1 MEEQSLK
8 GKTKKAVALFA
19 AACLTIIVCAA
30 YLNASGKYSAYT
42 YATAK
47 KKLPIYSVERTDNK
61 ISISFDCAWGTEYTD
76 EILRTLEMY
85 NVKCTFFAVQFWV
98 EKYPDYCK
106 KITAAGHGLETHS
119 KTHPHMSKLSQ
130 EEIKAELLSSKEAIE
145 GITGKTVT
153 LFRPPFGD
161 YNDKVISGAEDA
173 GLYPIQW
180 DVDSLDWK
188 DLSAKDIAARVIKRV
203 KSGSIILMHNNGLHT
218 AESLPLIFGPLIAN
232 GYEFVRIDDL
242 IYKDNYEI
250 LRDGRQRTK

>member
-30 YLNASGKYSAYT
+30 YLNASGKYSVYT

-145 GITGKTVT
+145 EITGKTVT

-188 DLSAKDIAARVIKRV
+188 NITAAEMYKRVVSRV
-203 KSGSIILMHNNGLHT
+203 KSGSIVLFHNNGLHT
-218 AESLPLIFGPLIAN
+218 AEALPGIIDALKNEGFT
-232 GYEFVRIDDL
+232 FVTIGEL
-242 IYKDNYEI
+242 IYKKEYRTDNT
-250 LRDGRQRTK
+250 GRQSEI

>member
-1 MEEQSLK
+1 MK

-30 YLNASGKYSAYT
+30 YLNASGKYSVYT

-145 GITGKTVT
+145 EITGKTVT

-161 YNDKVISGAEDA
+161 YNDKVISGAEDVT
-173 GLYPIQW
+173 GLKPY
-180 DVDSLDWK
+180 
-188 DLSAKDIAARVIKRV
+188 
-203 KSGSIILMHNNGLHT
+203 T
-218 AESLPLIFGPLIAN
+218 
-232 GYEFVRIDDL
+232 EFTEL
-242 IYKDNYEI
+242 
-250 LRDGRQRTK
+250 